1 MGNKVTFGHYRVL
14 QRDDGSLWELG
25 SSATGITYKAMDTDL
40 QRPVALKVINSG
52 FVADQVTRDRFL
64 GEARAAAGLRHS
76 NIASIYHLG
85 KDEEQFFCAMEF
97 IEGQTIET
105 YVARYGPMPLRPALH
120 VAWQVCKALAAATRQ
135 QLAHRDIKPA
145 KIMIV
150 ADSEERDWP
159 FIKLIDFGLPRSMP
173 SPHDSDGSTPPGSFS
188 SVPSRSQ
195 EQIEE
200 GNTDARSDLYSLGC
214 TLWYLLTGE
223 APSTDSLTSDLA
235 QHPGNEAPW
244 ACRVWNLLRGE
255 APSTGSVTNAL
266 TQQPDGEPAWEKVE
280 PLPRRIRGLLRR
292 MLRKEPSQRP
302 TNAIELQREIVAL
315 QGEIEQ
321 CLADVERRE
330 ALTARIALPLGIGH
344 QWLNGA
350 PWTRR
355 AVILGASAMGL
366 VLALGYY
373 WNSEPSPRSAP
384 AMQTSDVAPTEDPA
398 NLDQWPA
405 KETPG
410 WSYLDG
416 WDEPFRSLALA
427 PLLSFA
433 EPVAADSGII
443 GAKSW
448 LHAAS
453 IWDGAVGGDQGDS
466 SSGKGDRLSAALPSE
481 SSSAVVASE
490 DKKAAVRKA
499 PARNK
504 SQVKKTTKR
513 YSYANYAKRSQ
524 RRVTSRTR
532 DQAFNPL
539 EGSSASSLPHQKSDP
554 PNLLRLLRQGFGAQ
568 GVRGLLRAHGAG
580 VLTL

>member
-1 MGNKVTFGHYRVL
+1 MGDKATFGHYRVL

-25 SSATGITYKAMDTDL
+25 SSATGITYKALDTDL
-40 QRPVALKVINSG
+40 QRPVALKVIASD
-52 FVADQVTRDRFL
+52 FVADELTRDRFL

-85 KDEEQFFCAMEF
+85 NDEEQFFCAMEF
-97 IEGQTIET
+97 IEGQTIEA

-159 FIKLIDFGLPRSMP
+159 FVKLIDFGLARSMLLP
-173 SPHDSDGSTPPGSFS
+173 RDSDGTTPPGSFGS
-188 SVPSRSQ
+188 APSESP

-200 GNTDARSDLYSLGC
+200 GNTDSRSDIYSLGC

-223 APSTDSLTSDLA
+223 APSTGSLASDLA

-244 ACRVWNLLRGE
+244 ACKVWNLLRGE
-255 APSTGSVTNAL
+255 APSTGSLTNAL
-266 TQQPDGEPAWEKVE
+266 TQQPGGESAWKKLE
-280 PLPRRIRGLLRR
+280 LFPRRIRDLLRR
-292 MLRKEPSQRP
+292 MLRREPSQLP
-302 TNAIELQREIVAL
+302 TSPIELQREIVSL

-330 ALTARIALPLGIGH
+330 ALTARIAQPLGIGR
-344 QWLNGA
+344 QWLTGA

-355 AVILGASAMGL
+355 AAIFGAAAMGL
-366 VLALGYY
+366 VLALSYY
-373 WNSEPSPRSAP
+373 WKSDPPPRSAP
-384 AMQTSDVAPTEDPA
+384 AMQTIDVASTEDPA
-398 NLDQWPA
+398 NLDQWTA
-405 KETPG
+405 KKTAG

-433 EPVAADSGII
+433 EPVAADPGIV

-453 IWDGAVGGDQGDS
+453 IWDGAVAVQDNPSSEKEGG
-466 SSGKGDRLSAALPSE
+466 RLSAASDP
-481 SSSAVVASE
+481 SSAVAATDDKKVAVAASGN
-490 DKKAAVRKA
+490 KKAAVRKA
-499 PARNK
+499 PARDK
-504 SQVKKTTKR
+504 SPVKKTTKR
-513 YSYANYAKRSQ
+513 YAYGNYAKKPQ
-524 RRVTSRTR
+524 RRVTSRER
-532 DQAFNPL
+532 HQAFNPL
-539 EGSSASSLPHQKSDP
+539 RVVQQARYHIKRVIGQI
-554 PNLLRLLRQGFGAQ
+554 F
-568 GVRGLLRAHGAG
+568 
-580 VLTL
+580 